1 MRYCR
6 LIICIFSL
14 MWLLSCSDDN
24 APDSI
29 EPLLYVNE
37 AADITRTEATL
48 SGGVELQRNTD
59 MPTLHFLYGT
69 TAEPEYSSKE
79 LVVNDNKVSL
89 RLVGLTA
96 GTTYYFRLQGGNGSA
111 VINSDVRTFTTMP
124 NDKPKVGMLTVLSHG
139 PTSVIASY
147 AITDDGGESIIETGC
162 YITEENSDDSVK
174 VISEQTESTDGSYR
188 IRIGGLKQN
197 STYSLIPFAA
207 SRAGESKGEP
217 TKITTTNAVV
227 LEAAGKLEELIGEDK
242 YSYTELSFVG
252 SMNGDDLNLLRQMAG
267 RDFYGNE
274 TPGKLERI
282 NLADAKIVAGGGN
295 YVESRY
301 TQDDVVGYGLFA
313 GCTGLKS
320 ISLPIG
326 ATVMEQNV
334 FTGCTS
340 LSRLEIPASMTSLT
354 PSAGCVSLSEI
365 NVSPAN
371 TSYSSKDGVLF
382 NADGSEIVWFPMG
395 KDGDYTL
402 PSTVVSIG
410 DYAFQEC
417 SITRFTLPDN
427 IGTIGQAVFFNSKV
441 QEVDMPEA
449 LRLVPTATFQNCSQL
464 TVVRLGSQTELVS
477 DYVFDGCPLEHL
489 YIEAKYPPVCNDNAF
504 TSRTTAFT
512 KTCTLHVP
520 KGYKGW
526 YKNDPDWGMFENIV
540 EY

>member
-1 MRYCR
+1 M
-6 LIICIFSL
+6 
-14 MWLLSCSDDN
+14 
-24 APDSI
+24 
-29 EPLLYVNE
+29 
-37 AADITRTEATL
+37 
-48 SGGVELQRNTD
+48 
-59 MPTLHFLYGT
+59 
-69 TAEPEYSSKE
+69 
-79 LVVNDNKVSL
+79 
-89 RLVGLTA
+89 
-96 GTTYYFRLQGGNGSA
+96 
-111 VINSDVRTFTTMP
+111 
-124 NDKPKVGMLTVLSHG
+124 
-139 PTSVIASY
+139 
-147 AITDDGGESIIETGC
+147 
-162 YITEENSDDSVK
+162 
-174 VISEQTESTDGSYR
+174 
-188 IRIGGLKQN
+188 
-197 STYSLIPFAA
+197 
-207 SRAGESKGEP
+207 
-217 TKITTTNAVV
+217 
-227 LEAAGKLEELIGEDK
+227 
-242 YSYTELSFVG
+242 
-252 SMNGDDLNLLRQMAG
+252 
-267 RDFYGNE
+267 
-274 TPGKLERI
+274 
-282 NLADAKIVAGGGN
+282 
-295 YVESRY
+295 
-301 TQDDVVGYGLFA
+301 GYGLFA

>member
-1 MRYCR
+1 
-6 LIICIFSL
+6 

-69 TAEPEYSSKE
+69 MAEPEHSSKE

-124 NDKPKVGMLTVLSHG
+124 NDKPKVGMLTVLSQG

-162 YITEENSDDSVK
+162 YITEENSGDSVK

-227 LEAAGKLEELIGEDK
+227 LEAAGKLEELIVAQPVALIVIREK
-242 YSYTELSFVG
+242 AISERVLPAVSVQRTVFHRA
-252 SMNGDDLNLLRQMAG
+252 NGILPLVARFQVCALHDAAAG
-267 RDFYGNE
+267 
-274 TPGKLERI
+274 K
-282 NLADAKIVAGGGN
+282 
-295 YVESRY
+295 
-301 TQDDVVGYGLFA
+301 
-313 GCTGLKS
+313 
-320 ISLPIG
+320 
-326 ATVMEQNV
+326 
-334 FTGCTS
+334 
-340 LSRLEIPASMTSLT
+340 
-354 PSAGCVSLSEI
+354 
-365 NVSPAN
+365 
-371 TSYSSKDGVLF
+371 
-382 NADGSEIVWFPMG
+382 
-395 KDGDYTL
+395 
-402 PSTVVSIG
+402 
-410 DYAFQEC
+410 
-417 SITRFTLPDN
+417 
-427 IGTIGQAVFFNSKV
+427 
-441 QEVDMPEA
+441 
-449 LRLVPTATFQNCSQL
+449 
-464 TVVRLGSQTELVS
+464 
-477 DYVFDGCPLEHL
+477 
-489 YIEAKYPPVCNDNAF
+489 AKYAGLQVGQ
-504 TSRTTAFT
+504 
-512 KTCTLHVP
+512 LL
-520 KGYKGW
+520 G
-526 YKNDPDWGMFENIV
+526 
-540 EY
+540 

>member
-69 TAEPEYSSKE
+69 TAEPEHSSKE

-124 NDKPKVGMLTVLSHG
+124 NDKPKVGMLTVLSQG

-147 AITDDGGESIIETGC
+147 AITDDGGERIIETGC
-162 YITEENSDDSVK
+162 YITEENSGDSVK

-197 STYSLIPFAA
+197 STYSLIPFAV

-320 ISLPIG
+320 ISLPTG

-334 FTGCTS
+334 
-340 LSRLEIPASMTSLT
+340 
-354 PSAGCVSLSEI
+354 
-365 NVSPAN
+365 
-371 TSYSSKDGVLF
+371 
-382 NADGSEIVWFPMG
+382 
-395 KDGDYTL
+395 
-402 PSTVVSIG
+402 
-410 DYAFQEC
+410 
-417 SITRFTLPDN
+417 
-427 IGTIGQAVFFNSKV
+427 
-441 QEVDMPEA
+441 
-449 LRLVPTATFQNCSQL
+449 LRVA
-464 TVVRLGSQTELVS
+464 
-477 DYVFDGCPLEHL
+477 HL
-489 YIEAKYPPVCNDNAF
+489 
-504 TSRTTAFT
+504 
-512 KTCTLHVP
+512 
-520 KGYKGW
+520 
-526 YKNDPDWGMFENIV
+526 
-540 EY
+540 